1 MHVYV
6 ILIKK
11 KGENETGN
19 KKGET
24 NLTYVRLYGKS
35 ISSRDN
41 KKKSMIPLF
50 IVFLLYVTK
59 YIQSV

>member
-11 KGENETGN
+11 KGENETQN
-19 KKGET
+19 EKGET
-24 NLTYVRLYGKS
+24 NFTYVRLYGKS
-35 ISSRDN
+35 ISSRNN

-59 YIQSV
+59 SKK

>member
-11 KGENETGN
+11 KGENETRN
-19 KKGET
+19 EKGET
-24 NLTYVRLYGKS
+24 NFTYLLLYGKS